1 MQQVMREESFIDDR
15 DAQLQRSFE
24 VSTRDLREAREE
36 VVPDIFL
43 VDDDLFG
50 PLTSTASGL
59 LAGLDIAIAGQAIL
73 LAVLLTAQKGFT
85 AEDTSDAASQSSS
98 SAASQAA
105 SDEQAGGGAS
115 TGVETTAAA
124 EVSSGKVVLRF
135 YGRWDNE
142 DQWVLLQSLPLHG
155 FAGSVVDGLR
165 RSKSFLG
172 PLASKLLTALVARS
186 ARGLVQRRGWKPI
199 VEKTMAEVGREFY
212 LGYLVE
218 PPVGR
223 FGRSESKPRRS
234 RYLEATIPELYTD
247 PRIRFNRQVKD
258 WGVEYTID
266 VGDEEEWRDILP
278 KMPELANFQLPDH
291 MLNNSRRQLEDGRW
305 WRSTVPEH
313 RPEVPVQERY
323 RIPDENT
330 NKEYA
335 KFMKKV
341 RDFQADEEAKKEKG
355 EKVACLALRSPSK
368 GAELSGGFFDYDELD
383 KAYDA
388 LTANDKGTSTGA
400 RPKRVFP
407 QHPAPAGGLPLL
419 RPNAVKRLRKAHEEA
434 VSLASQDMEFRLDIF
449 ESEYQKG
456 VDAVNSEQGFLAQA
470 RMLLQK
476 SEMAAMQGSKRYQ
489 ARLGVK
495 KDSVQRWIEGIKER
509 ILPNQADA
517 TEVVSKA
524 LELLKKEENMV
535 KLQVQVGCT
544 VHLDPSPR
552 NQYLFNGDFVD
563 RGQFSVE
570 VAFLLLALK
579 VLYPRSVHLNR
590 GNHEALRMNALYGFQ
605 HETENKYGNEL
616 FRLFSEAFKHLPL
629 CTLVNSAV
637 FVVHGGLSSKEGVK
651 LSASHRLGLQDLL
664 WSDPMD
670 SPGFCTSPRGGGILF
685 GPDVTKRFCEEN
697 GLCCI
702 IRSHEMK
709 SEGYEWQ
716 HMNRCLTI
724 FSAPNYCDVCGNLG
738 AVCSITP
745 SQART
750 VRLQDL
756 NCHVTATR
764 LFSGLR
770 DEVDGPMRC
779 ALVWL
784 CFTVCSTTVAQP
796 GYWEALYAES
806 TRLNATDAQTGK
818 RAPRVTVCF
827 DGTTKPGS
835 TLLDGGPNEQP
846 PNQVGTCDTRLVREL
861 VFQWAWQPPTSDK
874 EHDCRTKCRK
884 ILIPAWQ
891 CDPILALGGDM
902 DSARKKTLEQREAP
916 RFGI

>member
-1 MQQVMREESFIDDR
+1 MEEH
-15 DAQLQRSFE
+15 
-24 VSTRDLREAREE
+24 
-36 VVPDIFL
+36 
-43 VDDDLFG
+43 
-50 PLTSTASGL
+50 GL
-59 LAGLDIAIAGQAIL
+59 LDQPVCWEVCVLRLLIRKAPDLQAPVQGICHEQEL
-73 LAVLLTAQKGFT
+73 LFEEPHGAPDDWLCLHGHTGYVLKDGRRKDAKLGMLVKPFKLEGVPEAHSTSVLLILKEGWQK
-85 AEDTSDAASQSSS
+85 
-98 SAASQAA
+98 
-105 SDEQAGGGAS
+105 
-115 TGVETTAAA
+115 
-124 EVSSGKVVLRF
+124 
-135 YGRWDNE
+135 
-142 DQWVLLQSLPLHG
+142 
-155 FAGSVVDGLR
+155 
-165 RSKSFLG
+165 
-172 PLASKLLTALVARS
+172 ARS
-186 ARGLVQRRGWKPI
+186 
-199 VEKTMAEVGREFY
+199 
-212 LGYLVE
+212 
-218 PPVGR
+218 
-223 FGRSESKPRRS
+223 
-234 RYLEATIPELYTD
+234 
-247 PRIRFNRQVKD
+247 
-258 WGVEYTID
+258 
-266 VGDEEEWRDILP
+266 
-278 KMPELANFQLPDH
+278 
-291 MLNNSRRQLEDGRW
+291 
-305 WRSTVPEH
+305 
-313 RPEVPVQERY
+313 RP
-323 RIPDENT
+323 
-330 NKEYA
+330 
-335 KFMKKV
+335 
-341 RDFQADEEAKKEKG
+341 
-355 EKVACLALRSPSK
+355 
-368 GAELSGGFFDYDELD
+368 
-383 KAYDA
+383 
-388 LTANDKGTSTGA
+388 
-400 RPKRVFP
+400 
-407 QHPAPAGGLPLL
+407 GGLPLL

-544 VHLDPSPR
+544 VHVVGDLHGQFWDLLHLLEMCGDPSPR

-651 LSASHRLGLQDLL
+651 LSDLARVNRLREPDETAEQLMLDLL

-724 FSAPNYCDVCGNLG
+724 FSAPWSSV
-738 AVCSITP
+738 VS
-745 SQART
+745 
-750 VRLQDL
+750 
-756 NCHVTATR
+756 
-764 LFSGLR
+764 F
-770 DEVDGPMRC
+770 
-779 ALVWL
+779 
-784 CFTVCSTTVAQP
+784 
-796 GYWEALYAES
+796 
-806 TRLNATDAQTGK
+806 
-818 RAPRVTVCF
+818 
-827 DGTTKPGS
+827 
-835 TLLDGGPNEQP
+835 
-846 PNQVGTCDTRLVREL
+846 
-861 VFQWAWQPPTSDK
+861 
-874 EHDCRTKCRK
+874 
-884 ILIPAWQ
+884 
-891 CDPILALGGDM
+891 
-902 DSARKKTLEQREAP
+902 
-916 RFGI
+916 